1 MVVVTKNNVTQE
13 QLEALEEELRHYNLS
28 VQVNYGQN
36 QYVLGLIGDVSAIDV
51 EQMMFKYP
59 FVEQVIKISE
69 PYKKANRRFKPEDTV
84 IRVGDFEVGNP
95 KKLAVI
101 AGPCSVESEEQ
112 ICEIARGVKA
122 CGATMLRGGAFKP
135 RTSPYAFQGMKAEGL
150 ELLQH
155 AHQQTGLPI
164 ISEIMSE
171 KYIDLFMDKVDVFQV
186 GARNMQ
192 NFELLKELGKTNK
205 PVLIKRGLANTLEE
219 LLMAAEYVMSG
230 GNEQVILC
238 ERGIRTFETAMRN
251 TLDISAIPYL
261 KRATHLPVIVDPSHA
276 CGIAWMVEPMAKAAV
291 AAGADGIIVEVHNNP
306 AAALCDGKQSITIEQ
321 FASLMKKIR
330 VIAAVEGREI

>member
-1 MVVVTKNNVTQE
+1 
-13 QLEALEEELRHYNLS
+13 
-28 VQVNYGQN
+28 
-36 QYVLGLIGDVSAIDV
+36 
-51 EQMMFKYP
+51 
-59 FVEQVIKISE
+59 
-69 PYKKANRRFKPEDTV
+69 
-84 IRVGDFEVGNP
+84 
-95 KKLAVI
+95 
-101 AGPCSVESEEQ
+101 
-112 ICEIARGVKA
+112 
-122 CGATMLRGGAFKP
+122 
-135 RTSPYAFQGMKAEGL
+135 
-150 ELLQH
+150 
-155 AHQQTGLPI
+155 
-164 ISEIMSE
+164 MSE

>member
-36 QYVLGLIGDVSAIDV
+36 QYVLGLIGDVSVIDV

-135 RTSPYAFQGMKAEGL
+135 GWSCCSMRTSRPACR
-150 ELLQH
+150 
-155 AHQQTGLPI
+155 
-164 ISEIMSE
+164 
-171 KYIDLFMDKVDVFQV
+171 LF
-186 GARNMQ
+186 
-192 NFELLKELGKTNK
+192 LKL
-205 PVLIKRGLANTLEE
+205 
-219 LLMAAEYVMSG
+219 
-230 GNEQVILC
+230 
-238 ERGIRTFETAMRN
+238 
-251 TLDISAIPYL
+251 
-261 KRATHLPVIVDPSHA
+261 
-276 CGIAWMVEPMAKAAV
+276 
-291 AAGADGIIVEVHNNP
+291 
-306 AAALCDGKQSITIEQ
+306 
-321 FASLMKKIR
+321 
-330 VIAAVEGREI
+330 